1 MTEKDYQTENH
12 NESNFEK
19 ILEDS
24 IKDDLLWIEKE
35 FDLLFRYKK
44 VKTKEDIEMGN
55 QIINQIVELVNSN
68 TSEFAL
74 NLLTITLNRIEQS
87 YPEFF

>member
-1 MTEKDYQTENH
+1 MTEKDYQTEND
-12 NESNFEK
+12 NEINFEK

-24 IKDDLLWIEKE
+24 IKNDLTLIERE
-35 FDLLFRYKK
+35 FELLFRHKK
-44 VKTKEDIEMGN
+44 VKTKEDIEMGK
-55 QIINQIVELVNSN
+55 QLINQIVDIVNSN
-68 TSEFAL
+68 TSEFAF

>member
-1 MTEKDYQTENH
+1 MTEKDYQTEND

-24 IKDDLLWIEKE
+24 IKDDLAWVERE
-35 FDLLFRYKK
+35 FELLFRYKK

-55 QIINQIVELVNSN
+55 KIISQIVDIVNSY